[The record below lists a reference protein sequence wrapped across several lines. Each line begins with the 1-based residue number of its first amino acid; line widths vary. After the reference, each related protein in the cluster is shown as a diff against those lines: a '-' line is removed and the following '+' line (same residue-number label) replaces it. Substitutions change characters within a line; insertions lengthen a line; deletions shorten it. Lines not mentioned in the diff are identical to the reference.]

1 MVDAP
6 EGSRVPVIEAWDVYK
21 DFGTV
26 HALSG
31 LSFKVMPGE
40 VYGLL
45 GPNGAGKSTMIKII
59 TGLSEATSGGVRV
72 LGLDPEDSPVE
83 VKSRIGYVPETAM
96 LYESLSPR
104 DFFEFIASV
113 RGIDKK
119 TADDRVTRLAAAFGL
134 EEYYDSPIATL
145 SMGTRQ
151 KVTLIASLI
160 HEPSLLVL
168 DEPLNGLDAKSGR
181 IFKDLI
187 SLHAQRPGHGVLFST
202 HIMEIAEHICSRIG
216 IIYKGRIVAEGSLD
230 ELRSK
235 ASGAEGSQA
244 TLEEVFLNLTHE
256 QEEIAETVRTLK
268 DAFSGPTSR

>member
-1 MVDAP
+1 MSAHTGVT
-6 EGSRVPVIEAWDVYK
+6 VPVIEAWDVYK
-21 DFGTV
+21 DYGSV

-31 LSFKVMPGE
+31 LSFRVMPGE

-45 GPNGAGKSTMIKII
+45 GPNGAGKSTIIKII
-59 TGLSEATSGGVRV
+59 TGLADPTSGGVRV
-72 LGLDPEDSPVE
+72 LGLDPEASPVE
-83 VKSRIGYVPETAM
+83 VKSRIGYVPETTT

-104 DFFEFIASV
+104 DFFEFIASI
-113 RGIDKK
+113 RRLDKK
-119 TADDRVTRLAAAFGL
+119 TADDRVTRLANAFGL

-151 KVTLIASLI
+151 KVALIASLI

-181 IFKDLI
+181 IFKDLLL
-187 SLHAQRPGHGVLFST
+187 LHAQRPGHGVLFST
-202 HIMEIAEHICSRIG
+202 HIMEIAENICTRIG

-235 ASGAEGSQA
+235 ASGSEGSHA

-256 QEEIAETVRTLK
+256 QEEIAETVRTLR
-268 DAFSGPTSR
+268 DAFSASSP